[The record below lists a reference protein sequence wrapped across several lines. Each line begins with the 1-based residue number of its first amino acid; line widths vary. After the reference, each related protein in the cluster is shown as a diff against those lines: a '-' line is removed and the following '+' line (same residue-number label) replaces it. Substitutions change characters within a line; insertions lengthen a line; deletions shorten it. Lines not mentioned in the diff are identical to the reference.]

1 MLSKTERPR
10 NCASRVRPRGALCR
24 RMPKAVALLAY
35 VAQSLRTYAS
45 ACHTEQHDHCVK
57 HLKFSTALGL
67 SANAHMHD

>member
-1 MLSKTERPR
+1 
-10 NCASRVRPRGALCR
+10 
-24 RMPKAVALLAY
+24 MPKAVALLAY